1 MTQTAGRVPTG
12 DDLIADFV
20 TMSAYGATEAGG
32 VERQAGTAAHGQVR
46 GWLAGWL
53 AEHGFQVRTDRIGNL
68 FGTVEWTPGAPYVL
82 VGSHLDSQPR
92 GGRYDGA
99 YGVLAAAH
107 ASARV
112 CARFAEASRT
122 PPYNLAVVDWFN
134 EEGSRF
140 KPSLMGSAVYTGK
153 LDLDRALAVTDQ
165 DGVTVA
171 DALRSTGHLGEL
183 DGPVAAFA
191 AEIHIEQGRILER
204 EATTIGLV
212 ESNWAANKYE
222 ISVHGDQSH
231 TGSTVMEDRQDALLG
246 AARVIVAVRELAD
259 RWPGILH
266 TSAGQLFVHPNS
278 PVVVARQADLH
289 LDLRS
294 PDEAVLAEADALLEQ
309 EFARIEESTRVRIVK
324 RTAHRWGVQSY
335 QPEGVKLAGAAADE
349 LGLSSRPMLTLA
361 GHDSTNLKD
370 IVPTVMLFVPS
381 VEGISHNEH
390 EFTADD
396 DLRAGVD
403 LLTEVVARLCLGE
416 LAATDDQER

>member
-1 MTQTAGRVPTG
+1 MTKTAGRATAGHDV
-12 DDLIADFV
+12 LADFIA
-20 TMSAYGATEAGG
+20 MSSYGATEAGG
-32 VERQAGTAAHGQVR
+32 VERQAATPAHQQVR
-46 GWLAGWL
+46 RWLADWL
-53 AEHGFQVRTDRIGNL
+53 VDAGFQVGTDRIGNL
-68 FGTVEWTPGAPYVL
+68 FGTVEWTPGAPHVL

-107 ASARV
+107 AAARV
-112 CARFAEASRT
+112 WARFADAGQT

-140 KPSLMGSAVYTGK
+140 KPSMMGSAVYTGK
-153 LDLDRALAVTDQ
+153 LGVDHALAVADQ
-165 DGVTVA
+165 HGVTVA
-171 DALRSTGHLGEL
+171 EALRAIGHLGDA
-183 DGPVAAFA
+183 DGPRAAFA
-191 AEIHIEQGRILER
+191 AEIHIEQGRILDD

-212 ESNWAANKYE
+212 ESNWAAHKYE
-222 ISVHGDQSH
+222 ISVHGAQSH
-231 TGSTVMEDRQDALLG
+231 TGSTVMEDREDALLG

-266 TSAGQLFVHPNS
+266 TSAGQLHVHPNS
-278 PVVVARQADLH
+278 PVVVAGQADLH

-294 PDEAVLAEADALLEQ
+294 ADEAVLDEANTLLEQ
-309 EFARIEESTRVRIVK
+309 TFAQIEESTRVRILK
-324 RTAHRWGVQSY
+324 RSAHSWPVQSY
-335 QPEGVKLAGAAADE
+335 QSEGVKLAGTAADE
-349 LGLSSRPMLTLA
+349 LGLTNRPMLTLA

-381 VEGISHNEH
+381 VDGISHNEH

-396 DLRAGVD
+396 DLCAGVD

-416 LAATDDQER
+416 LADTNDQER